1 MIDESHNFRNNNNKK
16 DDKETRYSRLLN
28 QIIKKGIKTKVLMLS
43 ATPVNNRMNDLKNQ
57 IAFATEGN
65 DSALRALD

>member
-1 MIDESHNFRNNNNKK
+1 
-16 DDKETRYSRLLN
+16 
-28 QIIKKGIKTKVLMLS
+28 MLS

-65 DSALRALD
+65 DNALSEYGIKSIEQTLRKAQMSFNKWNDLQEENKNIEKLI